1 MERNDQMTAQKI
13 REAIREAI
21 KSVAPE
27 AGDIAFDVSPPEVPK
42 FGDYSSNAALM
53 LAKKIGKRPIEIA
66 HELRKEM
73 TGKLMGIGLVDV
85 APPGFLN
92 VRLSTFYVQSEV
104 ARILKE
110 AEKYG
115 KSDWGKDIKPIVEFV
130 SANPTGPLTVA
141 NARGG
146 FFGDTLSNILAF
158 YGSRVMREY
167 YVNDVGSQIEI
178 LGKSI
183 LSERGEYQSEE
194 KEELYRGEYIKELS
208 RIAKGKDATE
218 VGSQAA
224 FFILEK
230 MIKPALKKLGIEF
243 DQFFSEESL
252 VKTHQITQ
260 LLNNL
265 YRKGLA
271 YEKDGAVWLRA
282 ADLGQNKD
290 RVLVRQNGKHT
301 YLASDLA
308 YHLYKMRRGY
318 NAILT
323 IVGPDHIGELPV
335 VKSFVDEVFARE
347 QNWSGRMDILIHQT
361 VRVKSGG
368 GEIRM
373 SKRLGTYVTPE
384 EVVSE
389 VGLDAFRF
397 YMLLHSLE
405 AHLDLDLDLLKKRS
419 DENPVYRV
427 QYAHARVSSILKK
440 AGNPR
445 IETASTKKLT
455 HPAEIRLAK
464 LLIRFP
470 EVVADIAAT
479 YHVQKLA
486 HYALELSS
494 AFHPFYEEVRVIT
507 EDKKVTA
514 ARLGLVKATQ
524 TVLRNAL
531 TLLGVSAPAE
541 MAKKN

>member
-1 MERNDQMTAQKI
+1 MTAQKI
-13 REAIREAI
+13 REAIKEAI

-27 AGDIAFDVSPPEVPK
+27 VGDIAFDVSPPEVPR
-42 FGDYSSNAALM
+42 FGDYSSNAALV
-53 LAKKIGKRPIEIA
+53 LAKKLGKQPIEIA
-66 HELRKEM
+66 HELRKAM
-73 TGKLMGIGLVDV
+73 TGKLMGMGLVDV

-110 AEKYG
+110 QEKYG
-115 KSDWGKDIKPIVEFV
+115 KSDWGKDIKPIVEFI
-130 SANPTGPLTVA
+130 SANPTGPLTIG
-141 NARGG
+141 NSRGG
-146 FFGDTLSNILAF
+146 FFGDTLANILAF

-167 YVNDVGSQIEI
+167 YVNDTGNQIEI

-183 LSERGEYQSEE
+183 LAERGEYEPQKDEQ
-194 KEELYRGEYIKELS
+194 LYRGEYIKELAKG
-208 RIAKGKDATE
+208 AKGKDAAE
-218 VGSQAA
+218 IGSQAA

-230 MIKPALKKLGIEF
+230 MIKPSLKKLGIEF

-260 LLNNL
+260 ILNTL
-265 YRKGLA
+265 YKHGLA
-271 YEKDGAVWLRA
+271 YEADGAVWLKSKEF
-282 ADLGQNKD
+282 GFEKD
-290 RVLVRQNGKHT
+290 KVLKRRTGNHT
-301 YLASDLA
+301 YLTSDLA

-323 IVGPDHIGELPV
+323 IVGPDHIGELPIV
-335 VKSFVDEVFARE
+335 EKFVSEVFTPWLG
-347 QNWSGRMDILIHQT
+347 WSGRMDVLIHQT
-361 VRVKSGG
+361 VRVKSQGK
-368 GEIRM
+368 EIKM
-373 SKRLGTYVTPE
+373 SKRLGTYVTPD
-384 EVVSE
+384 EVVEE

-397 YMLLHSLE
+397 YMLLQSLE
-405 AHLDLDLDLLKKRS
+405 SHIDLDLDLLKKQS
-419 DENPVYRV
+419 EENPVYRV

-455 HPAEIRLAK
+455 HPAEMKIAK

-470 EVVADIAAT
+470 EIVADIAAT
-479 YHVQKLA
+479 HHVQKLA
-486 HYALELSS
+486 HYTLELSS
-494 AFHPFYEEVRVIT
+494 AFHPFYEDVRVIT

-531 TLLGVSAPAE
+531 TLLGVSAPEE
-541 MAKKN
+541 MAKRA